1 MLVRTARLALLAL
14 LFAVPTANASTA
26 SLSSSVLVFQGD
38 PDGDGVQVTRSAPY
52 YYVVADGINP
62 GTGCSRYEDMSS
74 VVRCRD
80 TGNQRRF
87 ALNTGGG
94 NDSVSIT
101 GDFVS
106 GSADLGPGNDT
117 YTGRTTGTTADVVH
131 GGDGDDILRGG
142 TANDALFGDAG
153 NDQVA
158 GQGGDDGVD
167 GGTGDD
173 QLEFG
178 GPAMAAGAG
187 SGADDVHGG
196 PGTDRTSYL
205 DRGAKVSVSLDDLA
219 GDGVAAEGDNVHGDM
234 EVVVGSELDDALAGN
249 DGGQQLF
256 GNAGFDR
263 IDAGGGDDLLNGG
276 TGDDELYGGPGRDRL
291 EGSAGEDY
299 LEGGAGDDLFE
310 GDNVCTAQ
318 PCTGGSDFIQ
328 ARDGEADTVNCGVG
342 ADTALVDD
350 IDVVAQDSQH
360 GCERIDRAAAATVAP
375 PPAAGALGDTAAAAV
390 PRLKVVGVRKLGTL
404 RRGKFRIEVTC
415 GASCRVKARLI
426 AGRTVVASRTKTRLG
441 AGVVKLSPK
450 LSKKGRKALRRR
462 SRVRTTLA
470 VDVTD
475 AQGTVTTL
483 ARVLTFR
490 RG

>member
-1 MLVRTARLALLAL
+1 MVRTAGLALLAL

-26 SLSSSVLVFQGD
+26 SLSSSVLVFEGD
-38 PDGDGVQVTRSAPY
+38 PGGDSVQVVRADPY
-52 YYVVADGINP
+52 YYVMDQGISP
-62 GTGCSRYEDMSS
+62 GAGCSRYEDSAS

-94 NDSVSIT
+94 NDSASIS

-142 TANDALFGDAG
+142 AANDALFGDAG

-158 GQGGDDGVD
+158 GQGGNDAVD
-167 GGTGDD
+167 GGAGDD

-178 GPAMAAGAG
+178 GPAMAEGVG

-196 PGTDRTSYL
+196 PGADRTSYL
-205 DRGAKVSVSLDDLA
+205 DRGTKVSVSLDDRA
-219 GDGVAAEGDNVHGDM
+219 GDGVAAEGDNVHGDV
-234 EVVVGSELDDALAGN
+234 EVVVGSELDDALSGN
-249 DGGQQLF
+249 DGAQQLF

-263 IDAGGGDDLLNGG
+263 IDAGGGDDVLNGG
-276 TGDDELYGGPGRDRL
+276 TGDDELYGGAGRDRL

-299 LEGGAGDDLFE
+299 LEGGAGEDLFE
-310 GDNVCTAQ
+310 GDNVCSAE

-328 ARDGEADTVNCGVG
+328 ARDAEADTVNCGVG

-360 GCERIDRAAAATVAP
+360 GCERIDRAATVAP
-375 PPAAGALGDTAAAAV
+375 PPPAGVLGETATGAV

-415 GASCRVKARLI
+415 PASCRVKARVI
-426 AGRTVVASRTKTRLG
+426 AGRTVVASRSKTRLG
-441 AGVVKLSPK
+441 AGVVTLAPK

-475 AQGTVTTL
+475 AQGSVTTL

-490 RG
+490 RR